1 MSGGSQNDPFAL
13 WRDWFNQTEQHMSDA
28 VGEMIARPEF
38 GESSGKLLEA
48 FTAYQAAVKDAGQ
61 KYMGFANVASRDDVT
76 LLGERLNA
84 MDKRLG
90 QIETLLTQLSKTG
103 VSADQSAGK
112 PPSDRPRRTRKPPA
126 ASKPT
131 PNDS

>member
-1 MSGGSQNDPFAL
+1 MSVEPQSDPFAL

-48 FTAYQAAVKDAGQ
+48 FTAYQAAVKEAGQ

-84 MDKRLG
+84 VDKRLG
-90 QIETLLTQLSKTG
+90 QIEILLSQLSKTG
-103 VSADQSAGK
+103 ASAGQSAGK
-112 PPSDRPRRTRKPPA
+112 SPSGRPPRTRKPPA
-126 ASKPT
+126 ASKVT
-131 PNDS
+131 PNDG